1 MSEVESDRQ
10 SESAYEP
17 DDDSEAE
24 LKEEVELMECKEEEE
39 KPKRLFK
46 VYKNMVLTVFYHACS

>member
-1 MSEVESDRQ
+1 MSEIESDRQ

-17 DDDSEAE
+17 GSDSESE
-24 LKEEVELMECKEEEE
+24 LKEEFVELMECKEQEKDE

-46 VYKNMVLTVFYHACS
+46 V